1 MSGRSRE
8 ALEQALRAAGFSCR
22 IEAWDALAVAIPA
35 PGDRR
40 FEDPELRQRA
50 VTIAREHGFSH
61 LALELVEEG
70 DGGSADRAALPRH

>member
-1 MSGRSRE
+1 
-8 ALEQALRAAGFSCR
+8 
-22 IEAWDALAVAIPA
+22 LAVAIPA

-40 FEDPELRQRA
+40 FEDPELRRRA

-61 LALELVEEG
+61 LALELVEER